1 MKKLL
6 FVLLSLFSFGW
17 ALAVVNINT
26 ASEQELQTL
35 KGIGPAKAKAIVAHR
50 QSNGPFKS
58 ADQITEVKGI
68 GTGIYNKIKDEITVS
83 GGGGGTKQAAPAT
96 PKPATKAKSTT
107 SSE

>member
-35 KGIGPAKAKAIVAHR
+35 TGIGPAKAKAIVAHR
-50 QSNGPFKS
+50 QSNGAFKS
-58 ADQITEVKGI
+58 AEQITEVKGI
-68 GTGIYNKIKDEITVS
+68 GTGIYNKIKADITVS
-83 GGGGGTKQAAPAT
+83 GGGAAKQTPPAT
-96 PKPATKAKSTT
+96 PKPATKAKST
-107 SSE
+107 SSQ